1 MGRGKVMVTF
11 KRLLLWFTFGVGLLT
26 YPLIAG
32 RIDSKER
39 MIFIGFILLLG
50 IFLTGTGGGRKVK
63 RIRRRSKED
72 EELKEDESDEIP
84 APVQSEEDASTRRN
98 EKLSRSRGGASS
110 EPEQEPE
117 AEEVTVSLAEDTVS
131 VDVIEEN
138 VHVAEEFVAE
148 VDAESMEEADIEGFI
163 DERRDRHDLIRRR
176 IEARRREQLADIR
189 ADAAKTYQSADESE
203 DLITLLGSEGH
214 GLTVLETSID
224 SEEGSP
230 IGAVFVRID
239 SERILKVRMPLD
251 QGFIEGKEPL
261 PELPPL
267 PDLGDLPLPPLPDLG
282 DLPLPPLPDLAD
294 LPPPPLPAP
303 SKLDTLRE
311 EMSNDD

>member
-1 MGRGKVMVTF
+1 M
-11 KRLLLWFTFGVGLLT
+11 
-26 YPLIAG
+26 
-32 RIDSKER
+32 
-39 MIFIGFILLLG
+39 
-50 IFLTGTGGGRKVK
+50 
-63 RIRRRSKED
+63 
-72 EELKEDESDEIP
+72 
-84 APVQSEEDASTRRN
+84 
-98 EKLSRSRGGASS
+98 
-110 EPEQEPE
+110 
-117 AEEVTVSLAEDTVS
+117 
-131 VDVIEEN
+131 
-138 VHVAEEFVAE
+138 
-148 VDAESMEEADIEGFI
+148 
-163 DERRDRHDLIRRR
+163 
-176 IEARRREQLADIR
+176 
-189 ADAAKTYQSADESE
+189 
-203 DLITLLGSEGH
+203 
-214 GLTVLETSID
+214 TVLETSID

>member
-1 MGRGKVMVTF
+1 MTF
-11 KRLLLWFTFGVGLLT
+11 KRLLLWFTFGVGLIT

-32 RIDSKER
+32 RIDPRER
-39 MIFIGFILLLG
+39 MIFIGLILLLG
-50 IFLTGTGGGRKVK
+50 IFLTGTGRGRKVK
-63 RIRRRSKED
+63 RVRRRSEVSKQIKDDDATE
-72 EELKEDESDEIP
+72 EIP

-98 EKLSRSRGGASS
+98 EKLSRSRGGQPS
-110 EPEQEPE
+110 ESESEETTQD
-117 AEEVTVSLAEDTVS
+117 EEVSVSLAEETVS
-131 VDVIEEN
+131 VDVIAEN

-189 ADAAKTYQSADESE
+189 ADAAKIYQSADESE
-203 DLITLLGSEGH
+203 DLVSTLSTDNH
-214 GLTVLETSID
+214 GLEVLETSAGE
-224 SEEGSP
+224 SGEGSP

-239 SERILKVRMPLD
+239 SERILKIRMPLD
-251 QGFIEGKEPL
+251 QGFIAGKEPL

-267 PDLGDLPLPPLPDLG
+267 PDLGDLPLPPLPELG
-282 DLPLPPLPDLAD
+282 GLPLPPLPDLGD

>member
-1 MGRGKVMVTF
+1 MVTF
-11 KRLLLWFTFGVGLLT
+11 KRLLLWFTFGVGLIT

-39 MIFIGFILLLG
+39 MIFIGLILLLG

-63 RIRRRSKED
+63 RVRRRSKD
-72 EELKEDESDEIP
+72 TKEDSEEDTSEDLP

-98 EKLSRSRGGASS
+98 EKLSRSRGGQSS
-110 EPEQEPE
+110 EESKAEQDTPD
-117 AEEVTVSLAEDTVS
+117 EEVSVSLAEETVS

-163 DERRDRHDLIRRR
+163 EERRDRHDLIRRR

-189 ADAAKTYQSADESE
+189 ADAAKIYQSADQSE
-203 DLITLLGSEGH
+203 DLVSLMNTEDH
-214 GLTVLETSID
+214 GLEILDTSAGD
-224 SEEGSP
+224 STEGSP

-239 SERILKVRMPLD
+239 SKRVLKVRMPLD
-251 QGFIEGKEPL
+251 QGFIAGKEPL

-282 DLPLPPLPDLAD
+282 DLPLPPLPDLGD
-294 LPPPPLPAP
+294 LPPPPLPVP